1 MLKITQFFETDVLVV
16 GGGIAGLMAGIA
28 ARDQG
33 ADVIIAEK
41 ADTRRSG
48 SGATGNDHF
57 LCYIPEKHGDDP
69 RLVLHEIADSM
80 LGSNMDADIAMRF
93 LNESFNVVKSWH
105 EWGINMRL
113 HDDWTFMGHAFPGRP
128 RIFLKYDG
136 HNQKAVLTREAKKRG
151 ARLLNHHPV
160 LELIKDENGVAG
172 ALALDVSSPEPAF
185 TLIRAKT
192 VILATGSGNRL
203 YPSTS
208 TPGMLFNT
216 GFCPGCTAAALALS
230 WRIGAR
236 LVNMEIPFRHAG
248 PRYFTRCGKATW
260 IGMYRYPD
268 GKPLGPFVT
277 KATRELGDITGD
289 VWNTSFTDLMCNG
302 RGPAYMDCTQDAP
315 EDLAFMREGMASE
328 GLTSLIDYMD
338 ANGIDPGK
346 HVVEIGQFEPFLI
359 GRGVEIDINGQ
370 STIPGLYAAG
380 DVMGNFRAD
389 MGGAA
394 VMGWISG
401 KEAAAACANR
411 SLISAERA
419 ESDAWLN
426 ERLAYY
432 GGFYE
437 RKQGAGWKDAN
448 MALQQ
453 IMNDYA
459 AVGPHRV
466 RSGSLL
472 SAGLEYL
479 RQLRE
484 QAVVQLSTPCSHTLM
499 RATEVLDLMD
509 CGEAV
514 IRAAMERKESRG
526 LHQRADFTFTNP
538 LLNNKF
544 LEIWRE
550 DGAVRMN
557 WRSKRQ

>member
-346 HVVEIGQFEPFLI
+346 HVVEFGQFEPFLI

-484 QAVVQLSTPCSHTLM
+484 QAVAQLSTSCSHTLM